1 MSPSPYDALPVTSEL
16 SIAKVAGMLSQSRGM
31 TVREIRE
38 GLHVSRQT
46 TIRWLALMEK
56 SGLLWK
62 TYQSTGKKGRPLGV
76 YHPTEGLADFLVQN
90 HHRSSVMVDFP
101 VLSAMCRF
109 NARGVCGLT
118 KAKSQA
124 CEMENCPVLKAL
136 F

>member
-1 MSPSPYDALPVTSEL
+1 
-16 SIAKVAGMLSQSRGM
+16 
-31 TVREIRE
+31 
-38 GLHVSRQT
+38 
-46 TIRWLALMEK
+46 MEK

-76 YHPTEGLADFLVQN
+76 YHPTRSLSDLMLQH

-109 NARGVCGLT
+109 NGKGVCQLAGQRLER
-118 KAKSQA
+118 
-124 CEMENCPVLKAL
+124 CRIEVCPVLKSPL